1 MAMWSPDDAGA
12 AAQYLRLDDKE
23 MLTIRSAPFE
33 GKKAVWV
40 PSKEHGYVKG
50 QLQDKKASKDGCKV
64 LYNLLNYP
72 KITLQ

>member
-1 MAMWSPDDAGA
+1 MASWNPDDAQA
-12 AAQYLRLDDKE
+12 AAIYLRLPEND

-50 QLQDKKASKDGCKV
+50 TVQDKKANKDGCKV
-64 LYNLLNYP
+64 SAFYF
-72 KITLQ
+72 